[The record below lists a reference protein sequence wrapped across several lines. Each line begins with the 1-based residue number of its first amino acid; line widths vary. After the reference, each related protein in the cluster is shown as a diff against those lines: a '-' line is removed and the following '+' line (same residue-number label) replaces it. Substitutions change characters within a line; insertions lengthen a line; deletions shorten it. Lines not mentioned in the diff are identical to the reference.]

1 MKLSNL
7 FVFNSVVALVY
18 GIGSVV
24 MPVYMLSLHGM
35 TQGPTEALVGQF
47 MGVSMIAIGLMT
59 WLSRNITDSGSKKAI
74 ITGLLISDIIGF
86 IVVLLG
92 MLSNLM
98 NALGWVAAGIY
109 LVLTLGY
116 AYFRFFKAEFT

>member
-7 FVFNSVVALVY
+7 FVFNSIVALVY

-24 MPVYMLSLHGM
+24 MPVTLLSLHGM

-47 MGVSMIAIGLMT
+47 MGVSMIAIGLIT
-59 WLSRNITDSGSKKAI
+59 WLARNITDSEAKKAI
-74 ITGLLISDIIGF
+74 ITGLLISDVIGF

-116 AYFRFFKAEFT
+116 AYFGFLKPEVT

>member
-47 MGVSMIAIGLMT
+47 MGVSMIAIGLIT